1 MSCPD
6 EQAFVKK
13 LRTYVTKHSK
23 YTSTCTRDDTT
34 TLIGILRSGG
44 NLDSALGF
52 APGLRVNS
60 LLAAY
65 DRLEKQRAA
74 SEQAWIKLCSNPTAS
89 SFSKQKKR
97 IVKLLPVIVQD
108 LEDTVASGGDLAM
121 EIKKYETIVKTAT
134 KIAEAL
140 EATCLK
146 VSGNP
151 TALYGVVSQLYDP
164 VYEYSAYLNY
174 AYLSDRVS
182 TLSPSRVATLW
193 KTR

>member
-1 MSCPD
+1 MSCLD

-23 YTSTCTRDDTT
+23 NTNTCTRDDTT
-34 TLIGILRSGG
+34 TLVGILRSGG

-52 APGLRVNS
+52 AQGLRVNS
-60 LLAAY
+60 LLVAY

-74 SEQAWIKLCSNPTAS
+74 SEQAWKTLCLYPTAA
-89 SFSKQKKR
+89 SFFKQKKL
-97 IVKLLPVIVQD
+97 IVKLLPVIVKD
-108 LEDTVASGGDLAM
+108 LEDTVASGGNIAR
-121 EIKKYETIVKTAT
+121 EIKKYETIVKTAIKT
-134 KIAEAL
+134 AEAL

-151 TALYGVVSQLYDP
+151 TALYSVVSRLYDP

-174 AYLSDRVS
+174 AYLSNRVS
-182 TLSPSRVATLW
+182 TLSPSRVEALW
-193 KTR
+193 KKH